1 LHTLSTHKFSILWL
15 REYVF
20 NQGFSLRYHGA
31 IRSAEGAG
39 GAPPGHGR
47 TNGLRKER
55 YTQRLK
61 GKRVGAAGRA
71 LTREGGLQTS
81 GPAPTAGPRQPT
93 QPPAASF
100 RATTV
105 VDGHTTSS
113 GGWRWTDPVCARRAG
128 AIGRDGDSHDDATNS
143 RGRPNES
150 CRSRREQSPAKTR
163 RATPTSS
170 VTLEHSLQATNLRC
184 AAPNSRHV

>member
-1 LHTLSTHKFSILWL
+1 MLFCPFSIISVVGSRCSSRSSVPRLTRVNAEAGTEQGLTRSLHADLKIPQSFSPCTLSTHKFSILWL

-81 GPAPTAGPRQPT
+81 GPAPTAGRPRQPT

-113 GGWRWTDPVCARRAG
+113 GGWRWTDPVCARHAWRL
-128 AIGRDGDSHDDATNS
+128 
-143 RGRPNES
+143 
-150 CRSRREQSPAKTR
+150 C
-163 RATPTSS
+163 
-170 VTLEHSLQATNLRC
+170 
-184 AAPNSRHV
+184 